1 MKLEGKTCIV
11 TGGAMGIGRAIA
23 ERLVSDGAN
32 VCIADIDVPAA
43 ERAAA
48 QLSEKVRG
56 SAIAVE
62 CNVTKRSDIK
72 TTIAKTVEQFGRL
85 DVMFNNAGV
94 AKAVRFLDVTEDDWD
109 TVMEVNGKGV
119 LFGMQEAA
127 RQFIT
132 QGGGGKIVNMA
143 SIAGKQGFALVS
155 HYSASKFAVV
165 GLTQAGARELAEH
178 KITVNG
184 ICPGIVAT
192 ELWRKLDLNMIEI
205 GRTENVGQGMKEF
218 SEAILLKRVSTP
230 EDCAGIA
237 SFMASTDSDY
247 MTGQCVQVDG
257 GMILQ

>member
-1 MKLEGKTCIV
+1 
-11 TGGAMGIGRAIA
+11 MGIGRAIA
-23 ERLVSDGAN
+23 ERLVADGAN
-32 VCIADIDVPAA
+32 VCIADINVAAA
-43 ERAAA
+43 ELAAA
-48 QLSEKVRG
+48 ELSEKVQG

-72 TTIAKTVEQFGRL
+72 TAIAKTVEQFGRL
-85 DVMFNNAGV
+85 DVIFNNAGV

-109 TVMEVNGKGV
+109 MVMEINGKGV
-119 LFGMQEAA
+119 LLGMQEAA
-127 RQFIT
+127 RQFIA

-143 SIAGKQGFALVS
+143 SVAGKQGFALVS

-205 GRTENVGQGMKEF
+205 GRTENVGQGMQEF